1 MFLERDTMGRVVNET
16 QTTGIPNDKG
26 HSIQSSYT
34 KNGNRSKITSSLG
47 ANIQHTYNNYGQ
59 CITTQAQ
66 NNQSNTPYQAQM
78 HYNPLGQE
86 IERLVTGGITSKR
99 SYDEAGRQCKH
110 QVHNKTRSH
119 RNTKYLWNPNNQLQ
133 QILDINA
140 NTNTQF
146 TYNAVGSLASAQ
158 YADASFDFKLPDA
171 VGNLYKTKEKNQCQ
185 YGKGGK
191 LLQDKHWHYFYNAE
205 GNLIKK
211 SKNNTVQLQQAY
223 EQQQKDNPPSKL
235 TWFDKLIGYKETPE
249 PDFMPQT
256 NAHQWQYGEWQYT
269 WQANGML
276 ASAKDPKGKITTF
289 AYDAL
294 GRRTTKINVATKEI
308 NRYIYDGNVL
318 LHEFRYEVKNRPKTI
333 ADDLG
338 RLSLDREEDTSNII
352 TWVFDEGTFVPQA
365 KITNKGT
372 FSIISD
378 YLGTPILSFDEQ
390 GNKVW
395 ERELDIYGKVRKG
408 DNTFCPFTYQG
419 QYYDPET
426 ELCYNRFRYYSPDT
440 GTYIS
445 QDPIGLAGGTT
456 NLYQYVWDTN
466 SVVDRLG
473 LSGSP
478 IVVIGEG
485 QKGVDAATKALREA
499 GYNAESMMTPKNQW
513 KGGILKKGMSESKF
527 QKAVDW
533 NKQWLKDKIADGY
546 KVVDI
551 GTDGRAVR
559 SRFYQ
564 AELDAL
570 KETNTSKIKLKKLP
584 DGESIGDMRKRISC
598 G

>member
-1 MFLERDTMGRVVNET
+1 
-16 QTTGIPNDKG
+16 
-26 HSIQSSYT
+26 
-34 KNGNRSKITSSLG
+34 
-47 ANIQHTYNNYGQ
+47 
-59 CITTQAQ
+59 
-66 NNQSNTPYQAQM
+66 M